1 MTSPQAVW
9 VEYKLAC
16 DSGGHGA
23 VAYTTFLAYWR
34 KLAPQIR
41 VMKPRTDL
49 CWECQKNSRAIMRA
63 ANTPEAVK
71 SEVYLISWA
80 LLINSPTNGS
90 SPNGRGS
97 VRCPPCCRY
106 LSTAADAAGISG
118 AWIIAVLYTAVWR
131 RLGVP
136 RLGMGLLQPFLS
148 FLLYKLG

>member
-9 VEYKLAC
+9 VKYKLAC

-63 ANTPEAVK
+63 ATKPEAVK

-80 LLINSPTNGS
+80 LLIKNTVIVKRYTHIGGYGKGDR
-90 SPNGRGS
+90 GRHCFS
-97 VRCPPCCRY
+97 
-106 LSTAADAAGISG
+106 
-118 AWIIAVLYTAVWR
+118 
-131 RLGVP
+131 
-136 RLGMGLLQPFLS
+136 
-148 FLLYKLG
+148 